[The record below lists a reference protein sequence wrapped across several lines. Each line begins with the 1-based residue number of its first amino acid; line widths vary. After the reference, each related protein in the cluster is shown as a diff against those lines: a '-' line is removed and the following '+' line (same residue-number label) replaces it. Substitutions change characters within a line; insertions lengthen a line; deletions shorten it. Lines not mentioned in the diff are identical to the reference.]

1 MFLINSAFI
10 LQFIFLKKMILNKK
24 IPFKYIYKKIKF
36 QLIYVILIA
45 VFVKLL
51 ALQFIDYIPEMPLS
65 IPAFIGTA
73 ISIILSFKLNQSYE
87 RWWEARKI
95 WGAIVNDSRTL
106 VLYLQ
111 SFLNK
116 SNTDAINQIT
126 HRQIAWCYSLGQN
139 LRGTDPL
146 KNIDE
151 LLLAEEINQLKSFT
165 NKPLGILQLNTLQLA
180 ELRNNDQLTDFD
192 HVQLTNVIGRFSD
205 AMGMA
210 ERIKN
215 TVFPMTY
222 RILLHFMI
230 YIFVITLS
238 LALGEIRGV
247 FELPL
252 LVALSSTFLLLE
264 KTATHMQ
271 DPFENKPSDIPIT
284 SIARTIDIN
293 LREMIGDK
301 NIPTPYKT
309 ENFYSL

>member
-1 MFLINSAFI
+1 
-10 LQFIFLKKMILNKK
+10 MILNKK
-24 IPFKYIYKKIKF
+24 IPFKYIYKKIKY
-36 QLIYVILIA
+36 QLFYVILIA
-45 VFVKLL
+45 VLVKLL

-95 WGAIVNDSRTL
+95 WGAIVNDSRTF

-116 SNTDAINQIT
+116 SNTNDINQIT
-126 HRQIAWCYSLGQN
+126 YRQIAWCYSLGQN

-146 KNIDE
+146 KNIEE
-151 LLLAEEINQLKSFT
+151 LLSTEEINNLKDFT
-165 NKPLGILQLNTLQLA
+165 NKPLAIIQLNTIQLA
-180 ELRNNDQLTDFD
+180 ELKEKGQLSDFE
-192 HVQLTNVIGRFSD
+192 HIQLTNIISRFSD

-238 LALGEIRGV
+238 LALGEIRGI

-252 LVALSSTFLLLE
+252 LVAISSTFLLLE

-293 LREMIGDK
+293 LREMINDK
-301 NIPTPYKT
+301 NIPEPYKT
-309 ENFYSL
+309 ETFYSL